1 MTFVWLAP
9 ASHFPKSTTW
19 QRGPTAPRPNPPITI
34 SGFPAGTEI
43 LLRLCLSG
51 ISHPWVL
58 DGCTKWEVIVC
69 WHWDPE
75 RPARL
80 ASCFL
85 VVFRHKACE
94 SHSLHTSFRT
104 LGISFANPAALS
116 ANSRLA
122 GGGAG
127 FLGCWRNEHAR
138 KYSQTNP
145 WSHWRITQWP
155 RFILRISL
163 SPRKTCCRGCA
174 PNYTLLL
181 VFKVCPAAA
190 MRTNNGAIMHV

>member
-9 ASHFPKSTTW
+9 ASPFPKSTTW
-19 QRGPTAPRPNPPITI
+19 QRGPTAPPITI

-75 RPARL
+75 WPARL

-85 VVFRHKACE
+85 VVLRHKACE
-94 SHSLHTSFRT
+94 SHSLHTFIQNSWHFFCQPSSSLRKQSFSGRPGRVFLAVEEMSMHAST
-104 LGISFANPAALS
+104 VKQIHAATE
-116 ANSRLA
+116 
-122 GGGAG
+122 G
-127 FLGCWRNEHAR
+127 
-138 KYSQTNP
+138 
-145 WSHWRITQWP
+145 
-155 RFILRISL
+155 
-163 SPRKTCCRGCA
+163 
-174 PNYTLLL
+174 
-181 VFKVCPAAA
+181 
-190 MRTNNGAIMHV
+190 

>member
-1 MTFVWLAP
+1 MIFVWLAP
-9 ASHFPKSTTW
+9 ASPFPKSTTW
-19 QRGPTAPRPNPPITI
+19 QRGPTARPPNPPITI

-85 VVFRHKACE
+85 VVLRHKACE
-94 SHSLHTSFRT
+94 SHSLHTFIQNSWHFFCQPSSSLRKQSFSGR
-104 LGISFANPAALS
+104 
-116 ANSRLA
+116 R
-122 GGGAG
+122 GGFSWLLKKWA
-127 FLGCWRNEHAR
+127 C
-138 KYSQTNP
+138 
-145 WSHWRITQWP
+145 TQVQSNKSMKP
-155 RFILRISL
+155 LKDKTMTQIHTTHFSL
-163 SPRKTCCRGCA
+163 SEED
-174 PNYTLLL
+174 LLSGL
-181 VFKVCPAAA
+181 CSKLHTPFSF
-190 MRTNNGAIMHV
+190 

>member
-9 ASHFPKSTTW
+9 ASPFPKSTTW
-19 QRGPTAPRPNPPITI
+19 QRGPTVPPTPPITI

-75 RPARL
+75 RPARH
-80 ASCFL
+80 
-85 VVFRHKACE
+85 VFWWSSATRPVNLILCI
-94 SHSLHTSFRT
+94 LSFRT

-122 GGGAG
+122 GGGSG

-145 WSHWRITQWP
+145 WSHWRIKQWP

-190 MRTNNGAIMHV
+190 MRTNNGAMMPV